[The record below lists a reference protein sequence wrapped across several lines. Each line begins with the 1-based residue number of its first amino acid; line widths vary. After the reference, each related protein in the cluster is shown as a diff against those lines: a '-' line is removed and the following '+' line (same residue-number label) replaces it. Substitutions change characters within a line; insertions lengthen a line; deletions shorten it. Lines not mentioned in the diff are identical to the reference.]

1 MSAHRKGMSSRR
13 KALAAAGVATSIVA
27 AAAAGLYFGVG
38 ALSAQ
43 SAAERVYAQH
53 HPVGETEET
62 RAAAELK
69 VKQEAAA
76 AEKKREEANAKSAQ
90 TPEAVYTPP
99 PQPQVASN
107 RTLPVGAADPTSP
120 ARSTTGLYA
129 DSFAKELLMA
139 RAMVSGSAAQPIAPA
154 LAPDACMESWVRE
167 HVHDYDGRSTFGVSP
182 VCGRQ
187 VALIAGAG
195 GIDEKIL
202 LFGSAQKD
210 GPADVRQLLLAST
223 GTEVSFASASTEDG
237 RTVVMIAA
245 VAS

>member
-1 MSAHRKGMSSRR
+1 MTPRS
-13 KALAAAGVATSIVA
+13 KAFAVAAVAAAVVA

-43 SAAERVYAQH
+43 SAADRVYAQH

-69 VKQEAAA
+69 VKQEAVA
-76 AEKKREEANAKSAQ
+76 AEKKREEANAKAAA

-107 RTLPVGAADPTSP
+107 RALPVGAADPASP
-120 ARSTTGLYA
+120 ARSTTRLYA
-129 DSFAKELLMA
+129 DSFARELLMA
-139 RAMVSGSAAQPIAPA
+139 RAMVSGSTAQPVAA
-154 LAPDACMESWVRE
+154 TLAPDACMESWAHD
-167 HVHDYDGRSTFGVSP
+167 HVHDYDGRTAFGVVP

-187 VALIAGAG
+187 VALVAGAG

-210 GPADVRQLLLAST
+210 GPTDVRQLLLAST
-223 GTEVSFASASTEDG
+223 GTAVSFASASTEDG

>member
-1 MSAHRKGMSSRR
+1 MSPRARTF
-13 KALAAAGVATSIVA
+13 AASVA
-27 AAAAGLYFGVG
+27 AAAAVAVVAGCLYFGVG

-43 SAAERVYAQH
+43 SAADRVYAQH
-53 HPVGETEET
+53 HPVDETEEK

-69 VKQEAAA
+69 AKREAAA
-76 AEKKREEANAKSAQ
+76 AEEKRMKANADAAQ
-90 TPEAVYTPP
+90 SPEAAYTPP
-99 PQPQVASN
+99 PQPQVAAN
-107 RTLPVGAADPTSP
+107 RAMPVGAADPTSP
-120 ARSTTGLYA
+120 ARSTTALFA
-129 DSFAKELLMA
+129 DSFAKDLPMA
-139 RAMVSGSAAQPIAPA
+139 RAMVSESTAQPVAPT
-154 LAPDACMESWVRE
+154 LAPDSCMESWVRE
-167 HVHDYDGRSTFGVSP
+167 HLHDYDGRSAFGVST

-202 LFGSAQKD
+202 LFGAAQTE

-223 GTEVSFASASTEDG
+223 GTIVSFASASSEDG

>member
-1 MSAHRKGMSSRR
+1 MSPRARAFAG
-13 KALAAAGVATSIVA
+13 AGATAAVVAVVA
-27 AAAAGLYFGVG
+27 VGLYFGVG
-38 ALSAQ
+38 AMSAK
-43 SAAERVYAQH
+43 SDADRAYAQH
-53 HPVGETEET
+53 HPVGETKES
-62 RAAAELK
+62 RAAAELR
-69 VKQEAAA
+69 VKEDAAD

-90 TPEAVYTPP
+90 TPGAIYTPP
-99 PQPQVASN
+99 PQPQVAAN
-107 RTLPVGAADPTSP
+107 RTMPAGAADPASP
-120 ARSTTGLYA
+120 ARSTTSLFA

-139 RAMVSGSAAQPIAPA
+139 RAMVSESAAQPVAA
-154 LAPDACMESWVRE
+154 TLAPDPCMETWARE
-167 HVHDYDGRSTFGVSP
+167 HVHDYDGKSAFGVST

-210 GPADVRQLLLAST
+210 GPTDVRQLLLAST
-223 GTEVSFASASTEDG
+223 GTNVSFASASTEDG